1 MDIPAPKPA
10 MVIRYAY
17 LWADEHNSGREE
29 GSKDR
34 PAIIILAVSAG
45 KQTEVLALPITH
57 TPPSDPENALELPPA
72 TKARLGLDG
81 ERSWVVLSEVNRFAW
96 PGPDLRP
103 VSVQK
108 DTCLYGFLPEGVFA
122 AIRREFLKLRDRK
135 RICVVPRTE

>member
-1 MDIPAPKPA
+1 

-17 LWADEHNSGREE
+17 LWANEHDAGREE

-34 PAIIILAVSAG
+34 PAAILLTVSAG

-57 TPPSDPENALELPPA
+57 SPPSHPEEAFELPPA

-103 VSVQK
+103 TSLQR

-122 AIRREFLKLRDRK
+122 AIRRDFLRLRDK
-135 RICVVPRTE
+135 RQIRVVPRTE

>member
-1 MDIPAPKPA
+1 

-34 PAIIILAVSAG
+34 QAVILLAVSAG

-57 TPPSDPENALELPPA
+57 TPPSDPEDALELPPA
-72 TKARLGLDG
+72 TKARLGPDG

-96 PGPDLRP
+96 PGLDLRP

-122 AIRREFLKLRDRK
+122 AIRREFLKLRDQK
-135 RICVVPRTE
+135 RIRVVPRTE